1 MWGQEEVGWG
11 WGGVGGAK
19 TESRRAESKSVSHS
33 LGTGGA
39 LQPEEPE
46 MGTRTRLSSL
56 SGTDRCGQNYGLC
69 GKGGLN

>member
-1 MWGQEEVGWG
+1 MWGQEEVGRG

-46 MGTRTRLSSL
+46 MGTRT
-56 SGTDRCGQNYGLC
+56 
-69 GKGGLN
+69 